1 MGLQMKLQ
9 AFLETLG
16 LMRTWERVRN
26 PGLGKD
32 WSVVGLEKDLD
43 HREPQ
48 SRGGVKSSVLTLSP
62 QGGKKKEGWV
72 LSSPGRAVDTLGSR
86 VDSTRRPDGA

>member
-1 MGLQMKLQ
+1 MGLQMKFQ

-16 LMRTWERVRN
+16 LMRTWERVRD

-32 WSVVGLEKDLD
+32 WDVVGLEKDLD

-48 SRGGVKSSVLTLSP
+48 SRVGVKSIVLTLCP
-62 QGGKKKEGWV
+62 QGGKKKEGRV
-72 LSSPGRAVDTLGSR
+72 LSTPGRAVDTLGSR
-86 VDSTRRPDGA
+86 EDST